1 MPISDISAADAQA
14 FFIPKCVYCNGAMTR
29 ILKDTLTN
37 DVLAEKGGLTFAIL
51 ECKDCGWEV
60 VVPWADKTTP
70 QTCLP

>member
-29 ILKDTLTN
+29 ILKDTLTK
-37 DVLAEKGGLTFAIL
+37 DSCSIL